1 VAVTNTASSPIA
13 QIREILKMQTATGG
27 VMQKRQETYQA
38 VSKDIAARIAQ
49 IEKSVE
55 KEMEILRRKFI
66 VMEQA
71 QARASS
77 IFSQLDQ
84 MMSQLTAAKRK

>member
-1 VAVTNTASSPIA
+1 
-13 QIREILKMQTATGG
+13 
-27 VMQKRQETYQA
+27 
-38 VSKDIAARIAQ
+38 
-49 IEKSVE
+49 
-55 KEMEILRRKFI
+55 MEILRRKFI